1 MVRLVKKPKL
11 GSGSAQAPQSP
22 SAQPAY
28 TGYKCPA
35 AFRQVRF
42 AKRFS
47 LTPIRLYFI
56 VFTRPQV
63 REFTDQAR
71 VQPELRK
78 RIFYRLKKEGIEMP
92 FPRKTV

>member
-42 AKRFS
+42 TKQFS

-63 REFTDQAR
+63 R